1 MQSRSEEQVNFRN
14 QRRIANPS
22 PSAAFRSQAE
32 SAYRQYRVVRWF
44 LLPEVELCLRPAAN
58 AGLPIQWTGTI
69 WPDCYIYGC
78 ASAEQINLFCTRL
91 LRNLADAI
99 YTAAPRQ
106 LQTSLHCSRLL
117 RIFAAGIEVWCNGST
132 TDFGSVCPGSNPGTS
147 TEKVRPF
154 DRTFLIHSS
163 FLNVYVSRGLQIP
176 CNVEPV
182 ASRRPQALTFRHQP
196 RRSRP
201 AGSIGRR
208 GGSYCRRT
216 SSGRGRQSN
225 TIACEG
231 CLWPEATRHGPPPEV
246 EFIGNN
252 EVRSLSDP
260 GGPVVVG

>member
-1 MQSRSEEQVNFRN
+1 MNLLQTGDVRISLQLD
-14 QRRIANPS
+14 RRKSNRFGKT
-22 PSAAFRSQAE
+22 AAAE
-32 SAYRQYRVVRWF
+32 SAYRQYRVVQWL
-44 LLPEVELCLRPAAN
+44 LLPEGELCLRPAAN

-99 YTAAPRQ
+99 YTVAPRQ

-163 FLNVYVSRGLQIP
+163 FLNVYVSRGLQSP

-216 SSGRGRQSN
+216 SSAAAGKATLSPARDAYGRRRPVRGR
-225 TIACEG
+225 
-231 CLWPEATRHGPPPEV
+231 LRKL
-246 EFIGNN
+246 
-252 EVRSLSDP
+252 SLLEIMK
-260 GGPVVVG
+260 

>member
-1 MQSRSEEQVNFRN
+1 MVNFWN

-22 PSAAFRSQAE
+22 HLLLSGRGRS
-32 SAYRQYRVVRWF
+32 
-44 LLPEVELCLRPAAN
+44 RPAGSI
-58 AGLPIQWTGTI
+58 GLCGGSYCRRVSSVCDRQPTL
-69 WPDCYIYGC
+69 DCQSSG
-78 ASAEQINLFCTRL
+78 RVPV
-91 LRNLADAI
+91 I

-147 TEKVRPF
+147 TEKVRPL
-154 DRTFLIHSS
+154 DRTFLIHSN
-163 FLNVYVSRGLQIP
+163 FQNVYVSRGLQCP

-182 ASRRPQALTFRHQP
+182 ASRRPQALTFRYLP

-201 AGSIGRR
+201 AGSIGRC

-216 SSGRGRQSN
+216 SSVRGRQSN

-246 EFIGNN
+246 YWK
-252 EVRSLSDP
+252 
-260 GGPVVVG
+260 